1 MTHRVIILIVLL
13 GMGCKSDIIYC
24 PDYKPLR
31 MKENNP
37 FRSKRKNVPSLSA
50 SSVTSKKE
58 YYRERP
64 QPTEAKKVVS
74 IEDWDCPKPGGQRSK
89 KIVKENI
96 KRMERKLKD
105 DSKRKSSLDSLSIIP
120 VVQE

>member
-1 MTHRVIILIVLL
+1 MIYRITILIVLL
-13 GMGCKSDIIYC
+13 SMGCKSDIIYC

-31 MKENNP
+31 MKESNP
-37 FRSKRKNVPSLSA
+37 YRSKKNVPSLSA
-50 SSVTSKKE
+50 SSVTGKKD
-58 YYRERP
+58 YYTRERP
-64 QPTEAKKVVS
+64 QSTEVKKVVS

-96 KRMERKLKD
+96 KRMEKKLKD